1 MRLETDFTFL
11 LYCLV
16 GLIIVLLLS
25 KTAMPQIHSRRLL
38 ALMAALT
45 MPAFIP
51 GHGELVM
58 LLPNAALFAVSST
71 AALVAGIIFTVINYF
86 VARIFLYKICHFFD
100 DR

>member
-11 LYCLV
+11 LYCLI
-16 GLIIVLLLS
+16 GLILVLLLA
-25 KTAMPQIHSRRLL
+25 KTSMPQKYHRDLL
-38 ALMAALT
+38 ALMMALT
-45 MPAFIP
+45 LPAYIP